1 MTQGDEASAILAA
14 INAQFSSTR
23 AYLYGD
29 PAIPS
34 LTGDHILVSVSRR
47 YTEGRLMS
55 GDERVRG
62 GRVTTRYVS
71 KIATNVYVL
80 RDRTTAALEAKTLPL
95 SPSGEVGPFVFESS
109 EPPGPDDGWVSG
121 DDFWTY

>member
-1 MTQGDEASAILAA
+1 MTESDEASAILAA

-34 LTGDHILVSVSRR
+34 LTTDHILVSVSRR
-47 YTEGRLMS
+47 YTEGRRVG
-55 GDERVRG
+55 GDESKRG
-62 GRVTTRYVS
+62 GRVTSRYVS
-71 KIATNVYVL
+71 KMALNIYEL
-80 RDRTTAALEAKTLPL
+80 RARTTTALEGKILPL
-95 SPSGEVGPFVFESS
+95 TGGEVGPFVFESS
-109 EPPGPDDGWVSG
+109 EPPGPDDGWISG

>member
-1 MTQGDEASAILAA
+1 VSAILAA
-14 INAQFSSTR
+14 INAQFTTTR

-29 PAIPS
+29 PVIPS
-34 LTGDHILVSVSRR
+34 LTTDHILVSVTRR
-47 YTEGRLMS
+47 YTEGRMVS

-71 KIATNVYVL
+71 KRADNIYPL
-80 RDRTTAALEAKTLPL
+80 RKAVESALEAETLPL

-109 EPPGPDDGWVSG
+109 EPPGPDDGWVTG